1 MTPSTNYRQSLPYAW
16 LAVLTLLAATLPTA
30 AVPPDMLLHSIPPPP
45 TALQSGARLGTSV
58 AVDGDYAVVG
68 AIGDD
73 IGGADS
79 GVVKVFH
86 STTGELLWLI
96 TNPSPAA
103 NDQFGYSV
111 AISGTRLA
119 VGATQDDT
127 GATDAGSVYVYDLST
142 GTPTVP
148 VTTLNNP
155 LPEATDLFGISVGIS
170 GTRLV
175 VGANGD
181 NTGASNAG
189 SAYVYDLSSITP
201 TVPVATLD
209 NPSPAVN
216 DEFGFAVAI
225 SGFRVLV
232 ASPADDTGATDA
244 GSAYIFDLNS
254 ATPAVPVITL
264 NHPTLTAGDRF
275 GRAAD
280 ISGSRVVVG
289 AYLNDTGAGDSGCA
303 YVYDVSSGT
312 PTVPVATLNNPTPSL
327 SDWFGRAVAVD
338 GTRVVIA
345 AALDNTGASDAGS
358 AYVYDLSSGTP
369 ALPVATLNNPS
380 PAVNDQFGGSLTISG
395 TRVLVGAYLDDT
407 GATDA
412 GSAYVYEVSSGTP
425 TVPILALNNP
435 GLAVNDQFGTTV
447 AVSGNLM
454 VVGAPY
460 DDTGAAD
467 AGSAYVYDLTSG
479 TPTMPIFTLNNPGA
493 EVSDYFGISVAISG
507 QRVVVGAH
515 GDNTG
520 AVNAG
525 SAYVYD
531 LSSGTSTV
539 PVATLNNPSPVL
551 NDNFGWS
558 VAISGTRVVA
568 GAYFDDT
575 DATNAGSAY
584 VYEVSSGTPTVPVA
598 TLNNPSPVAEDY
610 FGGSVAISGARVV
623 VGAQGDN
630 TNAGDA
636 GSAYVYDLTSG
647 TPTMPVAT
655 LNNPS
660 PAGNDY
666 FGFSVAISSTRVVV
680 GAVYDDT
687 GATAAG
693 NAYVYDLSS
702 GTPTL
707 PAVTLNNPSP
717 AVSDWFGRSVAIS
730 GTRVVVGVMW
740 DDTGADDSGSSY
752 VYDLLSSTP
761 TVPVATLANPNP
773 GVNDQFG
780 YSVAVDGST
789 IAIGSRYDDTV
800 AYDKGYAYVFNAFPE
815 LVVEVQPSNLNV
827 SDGGNRDF
835 GIAVTGSTTS
845 MTFTVKNIGYNDLI
859 FTGTPKVAVSG
870 THGSMFAITAHPTS
884 PITAPT
890 GTTTFTVQ
898 FLPTSGGVKTAALSI
913 PNNDVDESPFDINL
927 IGTALAFTD
936 DTDADGLNDA
946 SEFQMA
952 ALGYD
957 WQVSQP
963 ALVNTL
969 MSSATGAGLYNQTL
983 YNANRTAGQNDVLN
997 SPNTYSLYTLSQ
1009 VQALNVG
1016 TPLLQKNPATGIFTL
1031 TLGVAKSTDLN
1042 IFNPFPMSGPGTST
1056 IINGQGK
1063 LEFQFTVPDNAA
1075 FFKVQAQ

>member
-1 MTPSTNYRQSLPYAW
+1 
-16 LAVLTLLAATLPTA
+16 
-30 AVPPDMLLHSIPPPP
+30 MLLHSIPPPS
-45 TALQSGARLGTSV
+45 TALQSGAQLGTSV
-58 AVDGDYAVVG
+58 AVEGDYTVVG
-68 AIGDD
+68 SIGDD

-96 TNPSPAA
+96 TNPSPAG

-111 AISGTRLA
+111 AISGTRVV
-119 VGATQDDT
+119 VGATRDDT

-244 GSAYIFDLNS
+244 GSAYIYDLNS
-254 ATPAVPVITL
+254 ATPAVPAITL

-280 ISGSRVVVG
+280 ISGSRVVLG

-312 PTVPVATLNNPTPSL
+312 PTVPLVTLNNPTPSS

-358 AYVYDLSSGTP
+358 AYVYDLTSGTP
-369 ALPVATLNNPS
+369 ALPVATLNNPT

-395 TRVLVGAYLDDT
+395 TRVVVGAYLDDT

-412 GSAYVYEVSSGTP
+412 GSAYVYDVSSGTP
-425 TVPILALNNP
+425 TVPIFTLNNP
-435 GLAVNDQFGTTV
+435 GLAVNDQFSFSV

-454 VVGAPY
+454 VVGSY
-460 DDTGAAD
+460 LDDTGATD
-467 AGSAYVYDLTSG
+467 AGSVYVYDLNNG
-479 TPTMPIFTLNNPGA
+479 TPTVPLFTLNNPEPA
-493 EVSDYFGISVAISG
+493 SNDRFGRSIAISG
-507 QRVVVGAH
+507 TRLVVGAYW
-515 GDNTG
+515 DSTG
-520 AVNAG
+520 AAFAG

-531 LSSGTSTV
+531 LSSSTPTV
-539 PVATLNNPSPVL
+539 PNFTLNNPSPASSDQFGKAVAISGTRIVIGADYDDSGETDAGSAYVYDL
-551 NDNFGWS
+551 NSGTPTVPLVTLNNPSPAVNDYFGSW
-558 VAISGTRVVA
+558 VAISGTRVVVTA
-568 GAYFDDT
+568 PQDDMG
-575 DATNAGSAY
+575 ATNAGSAY
-584 VYEVSSGTPTVPVA
+584 VYDMS
-598 TLNNPSPVAEDY
+598 
-610 FGGSVAISGARVV
+610 
-623 VGAQGDN
+623 
-630 TNAGDA
+630 
-636 GSAYVYDLTSG
+636 SG

-655 LNNPS
+655 LGNPS
-660 PAGNDY
+660 PAVDDW
-666 FGFSVAISSTRVVV
+666 FGRSAISGTLVVV
-680 GAVYDDT
+680 SSHFDNT
-687 GATAAG
+687 GASDAG
-693 NAYVYDLSS
+693 SVYVYDLSS
-702 GTPTL
+702 GAPTVPL
-707 PAVTLNNPSP
+707 VTLNNPSP
-717 AVSDWFGRSVAIS
+717 AAGDYFGFSAAIS
-730 GTRVVVGVMW
+730 GTRVVVGAYN
-740 DDTGADDSGSSY
+740 DDTGAVNAGLAY
-752 VYDLLSSTP
+752 VYDLNSSTP
-761 TVPVATLANPNP
+761 TVPVATLDNPTP
-773 GVNDQFG
+773 GANDQFA
-780 YSVAVDGST
+780 YSVAIDGGT
-789 IAIGSRYDDTV
+789 IAIGTPLSDTV
-800 AYDKGYAYVFNAFPE
+800 AYDKGYAYVFKGFPE
-815 LVVEVQPSNLNV
+815 LVVEVLPSNTNF
-827 SDGGNRDF
+827 SDGGSHDF

-845 MTFTVKNIGYNDLI
+845 VTFTLKNTGYNDLI
-859 FTGTPKVAVSG
+859 LTGTPKVAVSG
-870 THGSMFAITAHPTS
+870 THGAMFAITAQPTS

-898 FLPTSGGVKTAALSI
+898 FLPTSGGVKIAALSI
-913 PNNDVDESPFDINL
+913 PNNDVDESPFNINL
-927 IGTALAFTD
+927 TGTALAFTD

-963 ALVNTL
+963 TLVNTL
-969 MSSATGAGLYNQTL
+969 MSNATGAGLYNQTL
-983 YNANRTAGQNDVLN
+983 YNANRTAGQNDVIN

-1009 VQALNVG
+1009 LQALNVG
-1016 TPLLQKNPATGIFTL
+1016 TPLIQRHPTTGVFTL
-1031 TLGVAKSTDLN
+1031 TLGVEKSTTLLPGS
-1042 IFNPFPMSGPGTST
+1042 FTPFPMTGPGTST
-1056 IINGQGK
+1056 VINGQGK

>member
-1 MTPSTNYRQSLPYAW
+1 MNPIRL
-16 LAVLTLLAATLPTA
+16 LALVLLAAALPA
-30 AVPPDMLLHSIPPPP
+30 HALPPDMLLHSIPPPS
-45 TALQSGARLGTSV
+45 TALQSGAQLGTSV
-58 AVDGDYAVVG
+58 AVEGDYTVVG
-68 AIGDD
+68 ALGDD

-111 AISGTRLA
+111 AISGTRVV
-119 VGATQDDT
+119 VGATRDDT
-127 GATDAGSVYVYDLST
+127 GATDAGSVYIYDLST

-170 GTRLV
+170 GTRVV

-181 NTGASNAG
+181 NMGASNAG

-201 TVPVATLD
+201 TVPVATLG

-244 GSAYIFDLNS
+244 GSAYIYDLNS

-264 NHPTLTAGDRF
+264 NHPTVTAGDRF

-289 AYLNDTGAGDSGCA
+289 AYLNDTGAGDSGSA

-312 PTVPVATLNNPTPSL
+312 PTVPLVTLNNPTPATG
-327 SDWFGRAVAVD
+327 DWFGRAVAVD

-395 TRVLVGAYLDDT
+395 TRVVVGAYLDDT

-412 GSAYVYEVSSGTP
+412 GSAYVYDVSSGTP
-425 TVPILALNNP
+425 TVPVVLLNNP
-435 GLAVNDQFGTTV
+435 GLLAGDNFGNSV

-454 VVGAPY
+454 VVGASYLDMTGAAAVGAAYVYDLSSGTPSVPVFTLNNPSPAVSDRFGSSVAISGTRVVVGAY
-460 DDTGAAD
+460 LDDTGAA
-467 AGSAYVYDLTSG
+467 
-479 TPTMPIFTLNNPGA
+479 
-493 EVSDYFGISVAISG
+493 
-507 QRVVVGAH
+507 
-515 GDNTG
+515 
-520 AVNAG
+520 NAG

-531 LSSGTSTV
+531 LNSGTPTV
-539 PVATLNNPSPVL
+539 PVTTLSNPGPAAG
-551 NDNFGWS
+551 DHFGYS
-558 VAISGTRVVA
+558 VAISGTRVIV

-575 DATNAGSAY
+575 DATNSGSAY
-584 VYEVSSGTPTVPVA
+584 AYDLSSGTPDVPVT

-610 FGGSVAISGARVV
+610 FGGSVAISGMRVV

-636 GSAYVYDLTSG
+636 GSAYVYDLSSG

-666 FGFSVAISSTRVVV
+666 FGWSVAISGIRVVV
-680 GAVYDDT
+680 GAVYDDA
-687 GATAAG
+687 GATDAG
-693 NAYVYDLSS
+693 SVYVYDLSS

-707 PAVTLNNPSP
+707 PAVTLSKLSP
-717 AVSDWFGRSVAIS
+717 AVSERFGHAVAIS
-730 GTRVVVGVMW
+730 GARVAVGANL
-740 DDTGADDSGSSY
+740 DDTGATDAGSAY
-752 VYDLLSSTP
+752 VYDLLSSAP
-761 TVPVATLANPNP
+761 MVPVALLADPTP
-773 GVNDQFG
+773 GANDQFG
-780 YSVAVDGST
+780 FSVAIDGST
-789 IAIGSRYDDTV
+789 IAIGSIYDDTV

-815 LVVEVQPSNLNV
+815 IVVEGQPSNLNV
-827 SDGGNRDF
+827 SDGGSRSF
-835 GIAVTGSTTS
+835 GTAVTGSTTS
-845 MTFTVKNIGYNDLI
+845 VTFTVKNIGYNDL
-859 FTGTPKVAVSG
+859 TLNGTPKVAVSG
-870 THGSMFAITAHPTS
+870 THGSMFSITAQPTS

-913 PNNDVDESPFDINL
+913 PSNDVDESPFDINL
-927 IGTALAFTD
+927 TGTALAFTD

-952 ALGYD
+952 TLGYD

-983 YNANRTAGQNDVLN
+983 YNANRTAGQNDVIN

-1016 TPLLQKNPATGIFTL
+1016 TPLIQRNPSTGIFTL
-1031 TLGVAKSTDLN
+1031 SIGVEKSTTLAPGS
-1042 IFNPFPMSGPGTST
+1042 FNAFPMTAPQTT
-1056 IINGQGK
+1056 INGAGK

-1075 FFKVQAQ
+1075 FFQLRAQ

>member
-1 MTPSTNYRQSLPYAW
+1 
-16 LAVLTLLAATLPTA
+16 
-30 AVPPDMLLHSIPPPP
+30 
-45 TALQSGARLGTSV
+45 
-58 AVDGDYAVVG
+58 
-68 AIGDD
+68 
-73 IGGADS
+73 
-79 GVVKVFH
+79 
-86 STTGELLWLI
+86 
-96 TNPSPAA
+96 
-103 NDQFGYSV
+103 
-111 AISGTRLA
+111 
-119 VGATQDDT
+119 
-127 GATDAGSVYVYDLST
+127 
-142 GTPTVP
+142 
-148 VTTLNNP
+148 
-155 LPEATDLFGISVGIS
+155 
-170 GTRLV
+170 
-175 VGANGD
+175 
-181 NTGASNAG
+181 
-189 SAYVYDLSSITP
+189 
-201 TVPVATLD
+201 
-209 NPSPAVN
+209 
-216 DEFGFAVAI
+216 
-225 SGFRVLV
+225 
-232 ASPADDTGATDA
+232 
-244 GSAYIFDLNS
+244 
-254 ATPAVPVITL
+254 
-264 NHPTLTAGDRF
+264 
-275 GRAAD
+275 
-280 ISGSRVVVG
+280 
-289 AYLNDTGAGDSGCA
+289 
-303 YVYDVSSGT
+303 
-312 PTVPVATLNNPTPSL
+312 
-327 SDWFGRAVAVD
+327 
-338 GTRVVIA
+338 
-345 AALDNTGASDAGS
+345 
-358 AYVYDLSSGTP
+358 
-369 ALPVATLNNPS
+369 
-380 PAVNDQFGGSLTISG
+380 
-395 TRVLVGAYLDDT
+395 
-407 GATDA
+407 
-412 GSAYVYEVSSGTP
+412 
-425 TVPILALNNP
+425 
-435 GLAVNDQFGTTV
+435 
-447 AVSGNLM
+447 
-454 VVGAPY
+454 
-460 DDTGAAD
+460 
-467 AGSAYVYDLTSG
+467 
-479 TPTMPIFTLNNPGA
+479 
-493 EVSDYFGISVAISG
+493 
-507 QRVVVGAH
+507 
-515 GDNTG
+515 
-520 AVNAG
+520 
-525 SAYVYD
+525 
-531 LSSGTSTV
+531 
-539 PVATLNNPSPVL
+539 
-551 NDNFGWS
+551 
-558 VAISGTRVVA
+558 
-568 GAYFDDT
+568 
-575 DATNAGSAY
+575 
-584 VYEVSSGTPTVPVA
+584 
-598 TLNNPSPVAEDY
+598 
-610 FGGSVAISGARVV
+610 
-623 VGAQGDN
+623 
-630 TNAGDA
+630 
-636 GSAYVYDLTSG
+636 
-647 TPTMPVAT
+647 MPVAT

>member
-1 MTPSTNYRQSLPYAW
+1 MKPIRL
-16 LAVLTLLAATLPTA
+16 LALVLLAAAPPALALP
-30 AVPPDMLLHSIPPPP
+30 PEMLLHSIPPPSS
-45 TALQSGARLGTSV
+45 ALQSGAQLGTSV
-58 AVDGDYAVVG
+58 AVEGDYTVVG
-68 AIGDD
+68 ALGDD

-96 TNPSPAA
+96 TNPSPAG

-111 AISGTRLA
+111 AISGTQIV
-119 VGATQDDT
+119 VGATRDDT
-127 GATDAGSVYVYDLST
+127 GAADAGSVYIYDLST

-170 GTRLV
+170 GTRVV

-181 NTGASNAG
+181 NMGASNAG

-244 GSAYIFDLNS
+244 GSAYIYDLNS

-264 NHPTLTAGDRF
+264 NHPTVTAGDRF

-289 AYLNDTGAGDSGCA
+289 AYLNDTGAGDSGSA
-303 YVYDVSSGT
+303 YVYDVSSGN
-312 PTVPVATLNNPTPSL
+312 PTVPLVTLNNPTPATG
-327 SDWFGRAVAVD
+327 DWFGRAVAVD

-395 TRVLVGAYLDDT
+395 TRVVVGAYLDDT

-412 GSAYVYEVSSGTP
+412 GSAYVYDVSSGTP
-425 TVPILALNNP
+425 TVPVVLLNNP
-435 GLAVNDQFGTTV
+435 GLLAGDNFGNSV

-454 VVGAPY
+454 VVGASYLDMTGAAEVGAAYVYDLSSGTPTVPVFTLNNPSPAVSDRFGSSVAISGTRVVVGAY
-460 DDTGAAD
+460 LDDTGAA
-467 AGSAYVYDLTSG
+467 
-479 TPTMPIFTLNNPGA
+479 
-493 EVSDYFGISVAISG
+493 
-507 QRVVVGAH
+507 
-515 GDNTG
+515 
-520 AVNAG
+520 NAG

-531 LSSGTSTV
+531 LNSGTPTV
-539 PVATLNNPSPVL
+539 PVTTLSNPGPAAG
-551 NDNFGWS
+551 DHFGYS
-558 VAISGTRVVA
+558 VAISGTRVIV

-575 DATNAGSAY
+575 DATNSGSAY
-584 VYEVSSGTPTVPVA
+584 AYDLSSGTPDVPVT

-610 FGGSVAISGARVV
+610 FGGSVAISGMRVV

-630 TNAGDA
+630 TNAGNA
-636 GSAYVYDLTSG
+636 GSAYVYDLSSG

-666 FGFSVAISSTRVVV
+666 FGWSVAISGIRVVV
-680 GAVYDDT
+680 GAVYDDA
-687 GATAAG
+687 GATDAG
-693 NAYVYDLSS
+693 SVYVYDLSS

-707 PAVTLNNPSP
+707 PAVTLSKLSP
-717 AVSDWFGRSVAIS
+717 AVSERFGHAVAIS
-730 GTRVVVGVMW
+730 GARVVVGANL
-740 DDTGADDSGSSY
+740 DDTGATDAGSAY

-761 TVPVATLANPNP
+761 TVPVATLANPAP
-773 GVNDQFG
+773 GANDQFG
-780 YSVAVDGST
+780 FCVAIDGSS
-789 IAIGSRYDDTV
+789 IVIGTPFDDTA

-815 LVVEVQPSNLNV
+815 IVVEVLPSNANF
-827 SDGGNRDF
+827 SDGGSHDF
-835 GIAVTGSTTS
+835 GIAVTGSTAS
-845 MTFTVKNIGYNDLI
+845 VTFTLKNIGYNDLI
-859 FTGTPKVAVSG
+859 LTGSPKVAVSG
-870 THGSMFAITAHPTS
+870 THGAMFAITAQPTS
-884 PITAPT
+884 PLTAPT

-913 PNNDVDESPFDINL
+913 PNNDADESPFDIHL
-927 IGTALAFTD
+927 TGTALTFTD

-969 MSSATGAGLYNQTL
+969 MSSASGAGLYNQTL
-983 YNANRTAGQNDVLN
+983 YNANRTAGQNDVIN

-1016 TPLLQKNPATGIFTL
+1016 TPLIQRHPTTGVFTL
-1031 TLGVAKSTDLN
+1031 TLGVEKSTTLLPGS
-1042 IFNPFPMSGPGTST
+1042 FTPFPMTAPQTT
-1056 IINGQGK
+1056 INGAGK

-1075 FFKVQAQ
+1075 FFQLRAE

>member
-1 MTPSTNYRQSLPYAW
+1 MKTIRLLALIL
-16 LAVLTLLAATLPTA
+16 LAVALPSLALP
-30 AVPPDMLLHSIPPPP
+30 PEMLLHSIPPPS
-45 TALQSGARLGTSV
+45 TALQSGTQLGTSV
-58 AVDGDYAVVG
+58 AVEGDYTVVG
-68 AIGDD
+68 SIGDD

-96 TNPSPAA
+96 TNPSPAG

-111 AISGTRLA
+111 AIFGTRVV
-119 VGATQDDT
+119 VGATRDDT

-244 GSAYIFDLNS
+244 GSAYIYDLNS
-254 ATPAVPVITL
+254 ATPAVPVTTL
-264 NHPTLTAGDRF
+264 NHPTVTAGDRF

-280 ISGSRVVVG
+280 ISGSYVVVG
-289 AYLNDTGAGDSGCA
+289 AYLNDTGASDSGSA
-303 YVYDVSSGT
+303 YVYDVSSAT
-312 PTVPVATLNNPTPSL
+312 PTVPLVTLNNPTPAS

-380 PAVNDQFGGSLTISG
+380 PAGNDQFGGSLTISG
-395 TRVLVGAYLDDT
+395 TRVVVGAYL
-407 GATDA
+407 
-412 GSAYVYEVSSGTP
+412 
-425 TVPILALNNP
+425 
-435 GLAVNDQFGTTV
+435 
-447 AVSGNLM
+447 
-454 VVGAPY
+454 

-467 AGSAYVYDLTSG
+467 AGSAYVYDVSSG
-479 TPTMPIFTLNNPGA
+479 SPTVPVFTLNNPGPAVNDQFSFSVAVSGNLMVVGSYLDDAGATDAGSAYVYDLSSATPTVPIFTLNNPGPA
-493 EVSDYFGISVAISG
+493 TGDEFGISVAISG
-507 QRVVVGAH
+507 TRVVVGA
-515 GDNTG
+515 GSDNTG
-520 AVNAG
+520 ATDAG

-531 LSSGTSTV
+531 LSSGTPSV
-539 PVATLNNPSPVL
+539 PVVSLNNPDPAVGDRFGNSVSISGSRVMVGARFDDAGATDAGSAYVYDLNSGTPSMPAATLNNPSPAADDNFGRSVSISGTRVVVGAYGDDTGAQSAGSAYVYDLSTGTPGLPVATL
-551 NDNFGWS
+551 NDPDPVVGDNFGWS
-558 VAISGTRVVA
+558 VAISGTRVV
-568 GAYFDDT
+568 
-575 DATNAGSAY
+575 
-584 VYEVSSGTPTVPVA
+584 V
-598 TLNNPSPVAEDY
+598 
-610 FGGSVAISGARVV
+610 GAR
-623 VGAQGDN
+623 
-630 TNAGDA
+630 
-636 GSAYVYDLTSG
+636 
-647 TPTMPVAT
+647 
-655 LNNPS
+655 
-660 PAGNDY
+660 
-666 FGFSVAISSTRVVV
+666 
-680 GAVYDDT
+680 YDDT
-687 GATAAG
+687 GTTDSG
-693 NAYVYDLSS
+693 SVYVYDLSS
-702 GTPTL
+702 GTPSVPVT
-707 PAVTLNNPSP
+707 TLNNPSP
-717 AVSDWFGRSVAIS
+717 AVTDLFGWSLAVS
-730 GTRVVVGVMW
+730 GTRLVIGALF
-740 DDTGADDSGSSY
+740 DDTGASNAGSAY
-752 VYDLLSSTP
+752 VYDLISVTP
-761 TVPVATLANPNP
+761 TVPVATLSNPNP
-773 GVNDQFG
+773 GANDQFG
-780 YSVAVDGST
+780 YSVAIDGNT
-789 IAIGSRYDDTV
+789 IAIGSYLDDTV

-815 LVVEVQPSNLNV
+815 LVVEVQPSNANFT
-827 SDGGNRDF
+827 DGGSHDF
-835 GIAVTGSTTS
+835 GTAVTGSTRS
-845 MTFTVKNIGYNDLI
+845 VTFTLKNTGYNDLI
-859 FTGTPKVAVSG
+859 LTGTPKVAVSG
-870 THGSMFAITAHPTS
+870 THGAMFAITAQPTS

-913 PNNDVDESPFDINL
+913 PSNDADESPFDINL
-927 IGTALAFTD
+927 TGTALAFTD

-963 ALVNTL
+963 TLVNTL
-969 MSSATGAGLYNQTL
+969 MSNATGAGLYNQTL
-983 YNANRTAGQNDVLN
+983 YNANRTAGQNDVIN

-1016 TPLLQKNPATGIFTL
+1016 TPLIQRHPTTGVFTL
-1031 TLGVAKSTDLN
+1031 TLGVEKSTTLLPGS
-1042 IFNPFPMSGPGTST
+1042 FTPFPMTGVGTST
-1056 IINGQGK
+1056 VINGQGK

-1075 FFKVQAQ
+1075 FFQLKAQ